1 MARIRTS
8 KMEIRHLTIAWL
20 GISYAF
26 ALVLLWNKLGRR
38 PDTIEILGWDIL
50 GFLILSLLTV
60 GVAFLLHET
69 GHKVVAQR
77 YECWAEFR
85 MSLPMLMFAILCAY
99 VAGIVFAAP
108 GAVMIFGPHITR
120 EQNGKIAVAGPTMN
134 LLLVFLF
141 LPLIGHGGFI
151 TMIGAYGVIINI
163 FIAAFNMLPISVLDG
178 RKILYWSKTVYLLVL
193 LASFGMLAWAFV
205 KVVPYL
211 SF

>member
-8 KMEIRHLTIAWL
+8 ETVIKHLIIAWL

-77 YECWAEFR
+77 YGCWAEFR
-85 MSLPMLMFAILCAY
+85 MSLNMLFFAVILAY
-99 VAGIVFAAP
+99 MMGFVFAAP

-120 EQNGKIAVAGPTMN
+120 EQNGKIAIAGPIVN
-134 LLLVFLF
+134 LLLAFLF
-141 LPLIGHGGFI
+141 LPLVWCGGFI
-151 TMIGAYGVIINI
+151 TKIGAYGVIINV

-178 RKILYWSKTVYLLVL
+178 RKVLHWNKMVYLLTTLV
-193 LASFGMLAWAFV
+193 SFGMLIYAMFAITI
-205 KVVPYL
+205 P
-211 SF
+211 